1 MPWTRLAVKLLIL
14 SAGIAFTAAFS
25 INWCDLIYQCGCT
38 FYWAGGAAKCNI
50 HQAGMHHCPWC
61 ANATY
66 GGVAF
71 AFTLV
76 CQTFV
81 AFWPGTKF
89 WRNFLLTMAA
99 SPLAAAVI
107 GVAIGVHAGYWG

>member
-1 MPWTRLAVKLLIL
+1 
-14 SAGIAFTAAFS
+14 
-25 INWCDLIYQCGCT
+25 
-38 FYWAGGAAKCNI
+38 
-50 HQAGMHHCPWC
+50 
-61 ANATY
+61 
-66 GGVAF
+66 VAF

-81 AFWPGTKF
+81 AFWPGTKY